1 MTDKHDSTAP
11 RPDETA
17 KKEKKRRN
25 PWLRALKWIL
35 GIFLGLLLLLVIIVG
50 VAVWIL
56 TPERLTPL
64 VEKYATEYIDGEVK
78 LKRVELTFWHTFP
91 QLRLDVD
98 SLEVISHSLSK
109 LPAAQR
115 DTLPA
120 YSDSLLS
127 VAHFHGGVNILKA
140 IVGDIALYDIE
151 IDRPKVNLVDV
162 DSVNTNYNIFPPST
176 EPDTTSTSI
185 PDITLTRF
193 EIKGN
198 APIRYR
204 SLADGM
210 DLLINLSATTVS
222 GDDAPGYRL
231 DFNANADTHLDG
243 LSFDNLRIGMGGD
256 IVWSSENPYRLEL
269 RDFQAGVNDINT
281 TLNTLIDFE
290 KDLTVEKLEFIMPL
304 IEVNKIIGLI
314 PPELRGEAAKID
326 NNLKVG
332 LQARLTRPYRPATQL
347 YPSMWLELTVP
358 SGQVSYEQ
366 LRLEAFEM
374 SLQADIDG
382 ENPDAS
388 TVTLNKLHAIGEGVG
403 FTLKGVADHLISDPH
418 IKGTFEGGLSFA
430 RLPRKLYNEYQ
441 CTAKGTLRANADFDL
456 KKSYLSRE
464 NFHRI
469 RLSGDASLTDF
480 RFDMPAMPIT
490 AYIRRADLGL
500 GTSTKFIKG
509 DVSSDSLLTVSF
521 KIDTVSVNMPGLQ
534 AAGRGMRL
542 GVGAKNQA
550 SSIDTTQ
557 VNPIGGVVAVERFSM
572 FSVEDSTRIRLRDVS
587 ARGALRRFKNLSR
600 VPQLD
605 MSLKAGRVRYSDQLN
620 RASLRN
626 SAIELTIH
634 PSKPRISKRVQATMD
649 SLRAVHPGLR
659 RDSLY
664 NMARRMTPRRTRT
677 SSATNSGADSTATF
691 DFEIDTETKSLL
703 RRWQASGHIKAD
715 RARLLTPYFPLRNVL
730 SNVDV
735 KFNNDSVIVKNTRY
749 KLGHS
754 DFTIDGTIS
763 NLTRAVTSR
772 RGRQPL
778 RVNFRLTSDT
788 IDVNQIAA
796 AVFAGAAFA
805 EKYAAGGVQ
814 ISDSDNDDVVQA
826 SIDAAADG
834 DASGPLLIPTNIEA
848 SLRLSARNLLYS
860 DFVFHN
866 FRGNAEVYDG
876 ALNLRNLSARTDAGA
891 VDLTALYQGLHP
903 DSLSFAFGMQV
914 RDFRINR
921 FMSLVPQL
929 DTIMPLLHDIQG
941 IVNAEVA
948 ATSAL
953 SHNMD
958 LKIPSLNAAV
968 NITGDSLVLLDA
980 ETFRKIG
987 KWLLFKHKE
996 RNVIDHMNVKLVV
1009 KDSRMELFPF
1019 VFDIDRYRLGVFG
1032 NNDLDLNF
1040 KYHVAVLKSPIP
1052 FKFGINVSGN
1062 PDKMK
1067 IRLGGAKLNEKN
1079 MAQTVAISDTTRI
1092 NLVNQIESLF
1102 RRGVRTAGR
1111 NGRIHLDTGSA
1122 PQAPS
1127 LDDSPSDTIS
1137 SADSLLFIKE
1147 GLIPAPPAP
1156 PAPAAPE
1163 NKKGGKKK

>member
-1 MTDKHDSTAP
+1 MTAKHDSSDPQQTP
-11 RPDETA
+11 TDVNT
-17 KKEKKRRN
+17 KKRRN
-25 PWLRALKWIL
+25 PWVRALKWVS
-35 GIFLGLLLLLVIIVG
+35 GIFLSLIILLILLVSL
-50 VAVWIL
+50 AVWIL

-64 VEKYATEYIDGEVK
+64 VEKYGTEYIDGEVK
-78 LKRVELTFWHTFP
+78 VKRVELTFWHTFP
-91 QLRLDVD
+91 RLRLDVD
-98 SLEVISHSLSK
+98 SLEIISHSLDK
-109 LPAAQR
+109 LPKAQR
-115 DTLPA
+115 DSLPIYA
-120 YSDSLLS
+120 DSLLS
-127 VAHFHGGVNILKA
+127 VRHFHGGVNILKA
-140 IVGDIALYDIE
+140 LVGNIALYDIE
-151 IDRPKVNLVDV
+151 IDRPRVNLVDV
-162 DSVNTNYNIFPPST
+162 DSLNTNYNIFPPS

-185 PDITLTRF
+185 PDISLTRF

-204 SLADGM
+204 SMADGM
-210 DLLINLSATTVS
+210 DLLLNLAATTVS
-222 GDDAPGYRL
+222 GENAPGYRL
-231 DFNANADTHLDG
+231 DFTANADTRLNG

-256 IVWSSENPYRLEL
+256 ILWTSDDPYKLEL
-269 RDFQAGVNDINT
+269 RDFQAGINDINT
-281 TLNTLIDFE
+281 TINTLIDFE
-290 KDLTVEKLEFIMPL
+290 RDLTVEKLEFVMPL
-304 IEVNKIIGLI
+304 VEVNKIIGMV

-332 LQARLTRPYRPATQL
+332 LQARLTRPYTPAVQL

-358 SGQVSYEQ
+358 SGQVAYEQ
-366 LRLEAFEM
+366 MKLEAFEL
-374 SLQADIDG
+374 SAEAQIDG

-388 TVTLNKLHAIGEGVG
+388 VVTLNKLHAIGEGVG
-403 FTLKGVADHLISDPH
+403 FTLRGEADHLISDPH
-418 IKGTFEGGLSFA
+418 VKGTFEGGLSFA
-430 RLPRKLYNEYQ
+430 RLPRKLYNQFQ
-441 CTAKGTLRANADFDL
+441 CTARGRLHANAEFDL
-456 KKSYLSRE
+456 RQSWLTRE

-469 RLSGDASLTDF
+469 RLKGDASLTDF
-480 RFDMPAMPIT
+480 HFDMPMMPIT
-490 AYIRRADLGL
+490 AYIRNADLGL
-500 GTSTKFIKG
+500 GTTTKFVNG
-509 DVSSDSLLTVSF
+509 EVSSDSLLTLSF
-521 KIDTVSVNMPGLQ
+521 KIDTISVNMPGLE
-534 AAGRGMRL
+534 AAGRGLRL

-557 VNPIGGVVAVERFSM
+557 INPIGGVIAVERFSM
-572 FSVEDSTRIRLRDVS
+572 FSVEDSTRIRLRDVN
-587 ARGALRRFKNLSR
+587 ARGSLRRFKGLSR
-600 VPQLD
+600 VPQLNL
-605 MSLKAGRVRYSDQLN
+605 SINAGRVRYSDQLN

-626 SAIELTIH
+626 SIIELTVH
-634 PSKPRISKRVQATMD
+634 PSPPRISKRVQAKMD
-649 SLRAVHPGLR
+649 SLRAIYPHLR

-664 NMARRMTPRRTRT
+664 KMARRLTPRRSHTAK
-677 SSATNSGADSTATF
+677 SNSGADSTATF
-691 DFEIDTETKSLL
+691 DFEIDTQTKSLM
-703 RRWQASGHIKAD
+703 RRWQASGHIKAE
-715 RARLLTPYFPLRNVL
+715 RARLLTPYFPLKNIFR
-730 SNVDV
+730 NVDV
-735 KFNNDSVIVKNTRY
+735 RFNNDSIVVKNTTYR
-749 KLGHS
+749 LGHT
-754 DFTIDGTIS
+754 DFLIDGTIS

-778 RVNFRLTSDT
+778 RINFRLVSDT

-805 EKYAAGGVQ
+805 EKYANGDVV

-866 FRGNAEVYDG
+866 FRGNAEIFDG
-876 ALNLRNLSARTDAGA
+876 AINLRNLSARTDAGA

-929 DTIMPLLHDIQG
+929 DTIMPLLHDIKG

-953 SHNMD
+953 SRNMD
-958 LKIPSLNAAV
+958 LRIPSLNAAV

-987 KWLLFKHKE
+987 KWLLFKKKD
-996 RNVIDHMNVKLVV
+996 RNVIDHMNVKLIV
-1009 KDSRMELFPF
+1009 KDSHMELFPF

-1102 RRGVRTAGR
+1102 RRGIRTAGR
-1111 NGRIHLDTGSA
+1111 NGGIHLDTGRA
-1122 PQAPS
+1122 PASPS
-1127 LDDSPSDTIS
+1127 LEESPSDTIS
-1137 SADSLLFIKE
+1137 AADSLLFIQE

-1156 PAPAAPE
+1156 PAPAPATT
-1163 NKKGGKKK
+1163 KKGGKKK